1 MVGASAFEPEMA
13 QVKVTFT
20 TTEDGFQLPETK
32 RQLLV
37 PAGMALLFKSPLRMR
52 IVRKDWLTEP
62 LYTPRHKTSRPI
74 PNSQFR
80 VHAGHPP
87 ARPI

>member
-1 MVGASAFEPEMA
+1 MVEATAFEPEMA

-37 PAGMALLFKSPLRMR
+37 PAGMALP
-52 IVRKDWLTEP
+52 
-62 LYTPRHKTSRPI
+62 TPQAMQTRRRLADEELEMYRYKTSRPL
-74 PNSQFR
+74 PRPQLR
-80 VHAGHPP
+80 VHAGYPP
-87 ARPI
+87 TCPL

>member
-37 PAGMALLFKSPLRMR
+37 PAGMALLSPLTMR
-52 IVRKDWLTEP
+52 IVRKDWLTGS
-62 LYTPRHKTSRPI
+62 LYTPRHKTSRLV
-74 PNSQFR
+74 PNPQLR

-87 ARPI
+87 ASSL

>member
-1 MVGASAFEPEMA
+1 MVGAAAFEPEMA

-37 PAGMALLFKSPLRMR
+37 PAGKSFLHPHCRCILGESMADRT
-52 IVRKDWLTEP
+52 IGYIQT
-62 LYTPRHKTSRPI
+62 
-74 PNSQFR
+74 
-80 VHAGHPP
+80 
-87 ARPI
+87 

>member
-1 MVGASAFEPEMA
+1 MVGATDFEPEMA

-37 PAGMALLFKSPLRMR
+37 PAGTRS
-52 IVRKDWLTEP
+52 
-62 LYTPRHKTSRPI
+62 PI
-74 PNSQFR
+74 PADDANR
-80 VHAGHPP
+80 DKTG
-87 ARPI
+87 